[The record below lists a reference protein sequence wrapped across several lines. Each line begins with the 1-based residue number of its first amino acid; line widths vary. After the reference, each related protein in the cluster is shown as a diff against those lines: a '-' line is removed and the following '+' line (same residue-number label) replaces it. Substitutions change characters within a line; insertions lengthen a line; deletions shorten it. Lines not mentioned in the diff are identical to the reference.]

1 MVVVWVLLFS
11 LAFGWSDPFDWPGGL
26 VWAVGYAYLAYDTAL
41 LAFTGWQLRNIDR
54 PEIDRPEIDRP
65 EMDRPEIDRQGSGAP
80 PTAGVRVAGV
90 TVAVIVASHNE
101 LLALPRT
108 LRALLDQ
115 TVAPEEIVIADDGSV
130 DGTAEML
137 CAEYGFECPKI
148 DSDAAL
154 VRVRSTRMRWLRL
167 SHRGK
172 SGALNAGI
180 LSTSADVIVTVDADT
195 VPDRTAID
203 ALRWAFAAE
212 PELVACT
219 GIITP
224 KCRRTVVGR
233 AMEWFQ
239 TYEYVRN
246 FLARYA
252 WMQVGCLQL
261 LSGAFA
267 GFLRTSVIDVGGFD
281 DACFVEDYEL
291 VARMRRHAGER
302 GLDWR
307 FRVLGTAQAR
317 TEAPGSVPAFLRQR
331 RRWFGGFLQTHWWY
345 RAMVGDSRLGRL
357 GTVMLPVKAIDTVA
371 PLYGLAAVGLLFYF
385 VVTRRFDVLGPILIV
400 LVGKLVVDMAFHIWA
415 LRRYRRWVG
424 DTERASLWS
433 AAVVLVVEPLTFTL
447 LLHVGA
453 LLGWFAFL
461 GGGQRWG
468 RQKRF
473 GLDPSEGSH
482 RARRR
487 IRPPLG

>member
-1 MVVVWVLLFS
+1 MVVVVWLLLFS
-11 LAFGWSDPFDWPGGL
+11 LAFGWGHAFDWPGWL
-26 VWAVGYAYLAYDTAL
+26 AWSVGYAYLAYDTAL
-41 LAFTGWQLRNIDR
+41 LVFTGWQLRHIDR
-54 PEIDRPEIDRP
+54 P
-65 EMDRPEIDRQGSGAP
+65 GSGVAP
-80 PTAGVRVAGV
+80 AAGVRVAGV
-90 TVAVIVASHNE
+90 RVAVIVAAHNE
-101 LLALPRT
+101 LVALPRT
-108 LRALLDQ
+108 LQALLDQ
-115 TVAPEEIVIADDGSV
+115 TVVPEEIVIADDGSV

-137 CAEYGFECPKI
+137 CAEYGFECPTV

-154 VRVRSTRMRWLRL
+154 LTVGSTRVRWLRL

-172 SGALNAGI
+172 SGALNAGV
-180 LSTSADVIVTVDADT
+180 LSTSADVVVTVDADT
-195 VPDRTAID
+195 VPDRTAVE
-203 ALRWAFAAE
+203 ALRAAFAAE

-224 KCRRTVVGR
+224 KCRGTVVGR
-233 AMEWFQ
+233 VMEWFQ
-239 TYEYVRN
+239 TYEYIRN

-267 GFLRTSVIDVGGFD
+267 GFRRTAVIEVGGFD

-291 VARMRRHAGER
+291 VARMHRYAGER

-331 RRWFGGFLQTHWWY
+331 RRWFGGFIQTHWWY
-345 RAMVGDSRLGRL
+345 RAMVGDSRFGRL
-357 GTVMLPVKAIDTVA
+357 GTVMLPVKAVDTVA
-371 PLYGLAAVGLLFYF
+371 PLYGLAAVGLLIYF
-385 VVTRRFDVLGPILIV
+385 VATCRFDVLGSILVV
-400 LVGKLVVDMAFHIWA
+400 LVGKLVIDMAFHVWA

-424 DTERASLWS
+424 DTERASLQS
-433 AAVVLVVEPLTFTL
+433 AALVLVVEPLTFTL
-447 LLHVGA
+447 LLHFGA
-453 LLGWFAFL
+453 VLGWLAFL

-468 RQKRF
+468 GQKRF

-482 RARRR
+482 RPRRP

>member
-1 MVVVWVLLFS
+1 MVGAWLLLFS
-11 LAFGWSDPFDWPGGL
+11 LAFGWGDAFGWPGGL
-26 VWAVGYAYLAYDTAL
+26 AWAVGYAYLAYDTAL
-41 LAFTGWQLRNIDR
+41 LVFTGWQLRHIARPGIDC
-54 PEIDRPEIDRP
+54 P
-65 EMDRPEIDRQGSGAP
+65 GSDAA
-80 PTAGVRVAGV
+80 PTAGRDAGLRVAGLR
-90 TVAVIVASHNE
+90 VAVIVAAHNE
-101 LLALPRT
+101 LVALPRT
-108 LRALLDQ
+108 LHALLDQ
-115 TVAPEEIVIADDGSV
+115 TVAPEEIVIADDGSS
-130 DGTAEML
+130 DGTVEML
-137 CAEYGFECPKI
+137 CAEFGFECPTV

-154 VRVRSTRMRWLRL
+154 VRVGSTKVRWLRL

-172 SGALNAGI
+172 SGALNAGV

-203 ALRWAFAAE
+203 ALKGAFTAE
-212 PELVACT
+212 PALVACT
-219 GIITP
+219 GVITP

-239 TYEYVRN
+239 TYEYIRN

-267 GFLRTSVIDVGGFD
+267 GFRRTPVVEVGGFD

-291 VARMRRHAGER
+291 VARMRRHAGEH

-345 RAMVGDSRLGRL
+345 RAMVGDSRFGGL
-357 GTVMLPVKAIDTVA
+357 GTVMLPVKAADTVA
-371 PLYGLAAVGLLFYF
+371 PLYGLAAVGLLLYF
-385 VVTRRFDVLGPILIV
+385 GATRQFGVLGPILIV
-400 LVGKLVVDMAFHIWA
+400 LVGRLVVDMAFQVWA

-424 DTERASLWS
+424 DSGRASLRS
-433 AAVVLVVEPLTFTL
+433 AALVLVVEPLTFTL
-447 LLHVGA
+447 LLHLGA

-461 GGGQRWG
+461 GGGRQWG

-473 GLDPSEGSH
+473 GLDPPEVSH
-482 RARRR
+482 RARRP